1 MVLLILLSL
10 HHLPSLHLHRLQD
23 VNLLGGPIPVTG
35 TSTTIHQIHV
45 LHFFAIDLKKTLC
58 FVLFRLSVAVDN
70 SIRILETKR
79 TESGSPGISL
89 AVTVDGKSVM
99 NAGKENTSS
108 VSPELLHHF
117 LAPGS

>member
-35 TSTTIHQIHV
+35 STIHQIHV

>member
-1 MVLLILLSL
+1 M
-10 HHLPSLHLHRLQD
+10 
-23 VNLLGGPIPVTG
+23 
-35 TSTTIHQIHV
+35 
-45 LHFFAIDLKKTLC
+45 
-58 FVLFRLSVAVDN
+58 AVDN

-108 VSPELLHHF
+108 VLPELLHHF

>member
-1 MVLLILLSL
+1 MA
-10 HHLPSLHLHRLQD
+10 
-23 VNLLGGPIPVTG
+23 VN
-35 TSTTIHQIHV
+35 
-45 LHFFAIDLKKTLC
+45 
-58 FVLFRLSVAVDN
+58 N

-79 TESGSPGISL
+79 TESGAPGISL

-117 LAPGS
+117 LTPGS

>member
-1 MVLLILLSL
+1 MFLLILLSL

-35 TSTTIHQIHV
+35 SSTIHQIHV

-108 VSPELLHHF
+108 VSPELLHHL